1 VSGGGVFLEATGE
14 LLGVVEGYQ
23 TASISLEGRARPAY
37 SVKVPLAGETFVVP
51 AAPIRGFVQGAGLTT
66 AEIER

>member
-1 VSGGGVFLEATGE
+1 VFLESTGE

-23 TASISLEGRARPAY
+23 TASIMVESRVRASY
-37 SVKVPLAGETFVVP
+37 SVKVPVAGETFVVP
-51 AAPIRGFVQGAGLTT
+51 AGPIRGFVQGAGLTT